1 MPSTGQ
7 PGRLKKQYIIY
18 CSDFRLKD
26 LIDVNLSERSSYI
39 CSLTEPFNTEMEIKE
54 DQIKNLFVYFGVIKR
69 DPDWSQIHTSGH
81 EDWGQIKYVVE
92 NTNNKSLISIE
103 TVKDEYYEKL
113 HLNMI
118 STNQHN
124 STSL

>member
-81 EDWGQIKYVVE
+81 GSGEQIKYVVE

-103 TVKDEYYEKL
+103 TVKDEYPKKL
-113 HLNMI
+113 HLNA
-118 STNQHN
+118 N
-124 STSL
+124 SVKQYSSVEV